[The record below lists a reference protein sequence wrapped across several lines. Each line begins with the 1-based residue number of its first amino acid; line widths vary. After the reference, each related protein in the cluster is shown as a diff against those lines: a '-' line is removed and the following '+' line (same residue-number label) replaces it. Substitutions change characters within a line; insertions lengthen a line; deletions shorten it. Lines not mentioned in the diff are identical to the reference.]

1 MATLLQTSNTIEF
14 NSARISLGRPLP
26 PPAEVLRENY
36 SERRYRMAA
45 SLQTTLEIDQLLQL
59 FLKELSPVIDLD
71 GLQYL
76 NELQSLQMLAGRK
89 TSHSCGY
96 RLITSQDH
104 LGEIVF
110 YRSTRFSDRDL
121 EGIEVMLSTL
131 ISPLRNALLYRDA
144 LTASL
149 TDPLTGAGNR
159 IALVN
164 TLAREISLSRRHQHP
179 LSLLVLDI
187 DKFKLIN
194 DRFGHSAGDR
204 VLKQLVSTLKQVNRQ
219 TDLNFRYGGEEFVV
233 LLNRTNADGALLIA
247 ERIRRRIEDT
257 EIALEEQSVSITVS
271 VGVTSFC
278 DSDTHE
284 TLFNRADKALYIIK
298 SAGGN
303 KVIGL

>member
-1 MATLLQTSNTIEF
+1 MATLLQPSNTIDF
-14 NSARISLGRPLP
+14 NSARISLLKPLLP
-26 PPAEVLRENY
+26 PVEIPRENY

-45 SLQTTLEIDQLLQL
+45 SLQTTLEIEQLLQL
-59 FLKELSPVIDLD
+59 FLKELSPLIDLD
-71 GLQYL
+71 GLQYI
-76 NELQSLQMLAGRK
+76 NEHKSLQLLAGRK
-89 TSHSCGY
+89 ASHSCGY
-96 RLITSQDH
+96 RLITAQDH

-110 YRSTRFSDRDL
+110 YRSTRFADRDL
-121 EGIEVMLSTL
+121 EGIEVMLSAL
-131 ISPLRNALLYRDA
+131 ICPLRNSLLYYDA

-159 IALVN
+159 IALTN
-164 TLAREISLSRRHQHP
+164 TLAREISLSRRHQHA

-194 DRFGHSAGDR
+194 DHYGHSAGDK

-219 TDLNFRYGGEEFVV
+219 TDLSFRYGGEEFVV
-233 LLNRTNADGALLIA
+233 LLNRTNAEGALVIA

-257 EIALEEQSVSITVS
+257 EIALEELSVRITVS

-278 DSDTHE
+278 ESDTPE
-284 TLFNRADKALYIIK
+284 TLFNRADKALYLIK